1 MLFKS
6 EDLKG
11 KQEELKKMAYT
22 DHLEE
27 LGRVAVNDLD
37 IDVVEELQEVLE
49 SLNYKTEYRNDYLIF
64 LNSEEKRE
72 CRINE
77 YIRSLNKNK
86 SGSGSM
92 MYRISLPI
100 DLVRELNLEDDKEVK
115 IYEEDN
121 KIIIEKLEEENKM
134 LKLNLLEEG
143 QRELLKKGTL
153 NEIVGYLNDNYDDLF
168 SWIEDEEKQQPI
180 ELSKTE
186 LPDFKEI
193 EDLQDLERELE
204 KVDFDWWGLEI
215 E

>member
-1 MLFKS
+1 KS

-86 SGSGSM
+86 SGSGRM

-100 DLVRELNLEDDKEVK
+100 DLVRELKLEDDKEVK

-121 KIIIEKLEEENKM
+121 KIIIEK
-134 LKLNLLEEG
+134 
-143 QRELLKKGTL
+143 
-153 NEIVGYLNDNYDDLF
+153 
-168 SWIEDEEKQQPI
+168 
-180 ELSKTE
+180 
-186 LPDFKEI
+186 
-193 EDLQDLERELE
+193 
-204 KVDFDWWGLEI
+204 
-215 E
+215 

>member
-1 MLFKS
+1 
-6 EDLKG
+6 
-11 KQEELKKMAYT
+11 
-22 DHLEE
+22 
-27 LGRVAVNDLD
+27 
-37 IDVVEELQEVLE
+37 VVEELQEVLE

-153 NEIVGYLNDNYDDLF
+153 NE
-168 SWIEDEEKQQPI
+168 
-180 ELSKTE
+180 
-186 LPDFKEI
+186 
-193 EDLQDLERELE
+193 
-204 KVDFDWWGLEI
+204 
-215 E
+215 